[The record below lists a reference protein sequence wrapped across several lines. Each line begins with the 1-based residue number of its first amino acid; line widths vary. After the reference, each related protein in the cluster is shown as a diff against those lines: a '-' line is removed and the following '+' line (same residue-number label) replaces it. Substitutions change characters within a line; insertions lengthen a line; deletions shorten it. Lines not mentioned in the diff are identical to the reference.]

1 VLFDA
6 GTGPGI
12 VVQHQQFLCP
22 FFFAEVL
29 QQTTPLLLFPVEV
42 ILLSG

>member
-6 GTGPGI
+6 VTGPGI
-12 VVQHQQFLCP
+12 VMQHQQFLCP
-22 FFFAEVL
+22 FVFAQVL
-29 QQTTPLLLFPVEV
+29 QQTTPLLLFPDEV